1 MWKQWQILYFGALK
15 SLQMVIATMKL
26 KGACSL
32 EESYGKPRQHINKQR
47 RHFAD
52 EGLYGQSYV
61 ISSLDVR
68 VEP

>member
-1 MWKQWQILYFGALK
+1 
-15 SLQMVIATMKL
+15 MVIATMKL

-52 EGLYGQSYV
+52 EGLYGQSYG

>member
-1 MWKQWQILYFGALK
+1 
-15 SLQMVIATMKL
+15 MVIAAMKL

-32 EESYGKPRQHINKQR
+32 EESYDKPRQRINKQR
-47 RHFAD
+47 HRFAD
-52 EGLYGQSYV
+52 EGLYGQSYG